1 MTIDNELTA
10 AESAER
16 MAELLPA
23 EPHTRL
29 LHSRGTAVTGSFQ
42 AEDTAAELTAAAIF
56 AGGPVPVI
64 GRFSG
69 TRGDAHGHDAHT
81 GDQGLSVRF
90 APPGAPVAD
99 LTAFTLPVFFVRN
112 GTDMLE
118 FFAAI
123 APDPVTG
130 EPIPGAMAEFTERH
144 PEAAAALAAGSG
156 LAPASY
162 VSQRYHAIHAFGFLT
177 HDGRQTWARLE
188 WHPEVGL
195 AGLDP
200 IAAGHF
206 PADYLARDLA
216 RRLPAHFGLYA
227 RLPAD
232 GDAVHDPTALWADP
246 PRLIRLG
253 RLRLDHIIDDHDLDF
268 DPLRLPTGMTAPR
281 DQLAADR
288 SAIYTA
294 ARRRRIR

>member
-1 MTIDNELTA
+1 MTTEKDFTA
-10 AESAER
+10 GESAER

-29 LHSRGTAVTGSFQ
+29 LHSRGTAVTGVFH
-42 AEDTAAELTAAAIF
+42 AEATAAELSTAAIF
-56 AGGPVPVI
+56 AGGPVPVV

-90 APPGAPVAD
+90 ALPGEPVVD
-99 LTAFTLPVFFVRN
+99 LTAFTLPVFFVRS
-112 GTDMLE
+112 GADMLE

-123 APDPVTG
+123 APDPGTG
-130 EPIPGAMAEFTERH
+130 APKPEAMTDFTDRH

-162 VSQRYHAIHAFGFLT
+162 VSQRYHAIHAFGFIA
-177 HDGRQTWARLE
+177 HDGTQSWARLE

-195 AGLDP
+195 TGLDP
-200 IAAGHF
+200 VAAGRL

-227 RLPAD
+227 RLAVD

-246 PRLIRLG
+246 PRLLRLG
-253 RLRLDHIIDDHDLDF
+253 RLRLDRVIDDHDLDF

-281 DQLAADR
+281 DRLAADR
-288 SAIYTA
+288 SAIYAA